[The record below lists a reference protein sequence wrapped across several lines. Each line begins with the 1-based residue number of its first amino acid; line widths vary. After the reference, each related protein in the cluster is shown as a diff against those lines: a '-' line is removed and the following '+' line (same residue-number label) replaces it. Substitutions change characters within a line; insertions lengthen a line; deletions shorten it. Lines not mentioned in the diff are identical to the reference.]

1 MGLQCTNFG
10 ESYTPD
16 LFYPLFKREN
26 KRPHEN
32 GTAQFPRDCL
42 LTAKTKL
49 CTDLQMAAYPY
60 HE

>member
-16 LFYPLFKREN
+16 LFYPSFKREN

-42 LTAKTKL
+42 LTAKPKL
-49 CTDLQMAAYPY
+49 CTDLQMAA
-60 HE
+60 